1 MIPGS
6 FDYHKPESLE
16 DAVGLLNDLGDD
28 AKVLAGGHSL
38 IPLMKLRLAEPAHLV
53 DINGLEGLDY
63 IKEEDG
69 YLKIGAMVTETQ
81 LEESGLIAEKYPILK
96 DTSKVIADP
105 LVRNKATVG
114 GNIAHGDPANDHP
127 ATMMAMNA
135 EVVVKGPSGPMTD
148 GERTV
153 AIDDF
158 FVGPLMT
165 ALGHNEILTE
175 IRIPEPGSGSGAT
188 YLKLERKV
196 GDYAIAGVAASVTV
210 DGDGNCTSAGI
221 ALTNVGPTPVRV
233 TAAQD
238 ALTGKALSDE
248 AIAGAA
254 TLASEGAQPVADHR
268 GSEDYK
274 CADVVALTKRAIA
287 KARDRAE
294 GGE

>member
-1 MIPGS
+1 MIPGP

-69 YLKIGAMVTETQ
+69 FLKIGAMVTETQ
-81 LEESGLIAEKYPILK
+81 LEASDLIAEKYPILK
-96 DTSKVIADP
+96 DTSEVIADP

-127 ATMMAMNA
+127 ATMLAMNA
-135 EVVVKGPSGPMTD
+135 EVMVKGPSGPMTD

-153 AIDDF
+153 AMDDF

-175 IRIPEPGSGSGAT
+175 IRIPEPATNSGAA
-188 YLKLERKV
+188 YIKMERKV
-196 GDYAIAGVAASVTV
+196 GDYAIAGVAASVTL
-210 DGDGNCTSAGI
+210 DGGNCTSAGI
-221 ALTNVGPTPVRV
+221 ALTNVGPTPVRA

-238 ALTGKALSDE
+238 ALTGKSLSDE
-248 AIAGAA
+248 NLAEAA
-254 TLASEGAQPVADHR
+254 KLASEAAQPVADHR

-274 CADVVALTKRAIA
+274 CAVVEALTARAIA